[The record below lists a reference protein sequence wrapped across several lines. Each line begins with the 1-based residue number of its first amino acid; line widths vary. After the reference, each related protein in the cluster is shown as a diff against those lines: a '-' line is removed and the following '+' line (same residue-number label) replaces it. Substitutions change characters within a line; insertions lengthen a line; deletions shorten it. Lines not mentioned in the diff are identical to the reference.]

1 MNTSEAMQQIRE
13 KLGGRVSIES
23 AEELERDMAA
33 LEKKYGAET
42 GGMIIDSHCK
52 SIFTIFGV
60 GV

>member
-1 MNTSEAMQQIRE
+1 MQQIRE